1 MSSLNPYAEGRSH
14 EQRDLV
20 LKFYRYFPHMARLLN
35 GVGVEQLDNILI
47 PENEV
52 INMDIQGMEIGY
64 TCCNTPRKLWD
75 ALSVCSSLLLL
86 QLHAT
91 IRLTDGIS

>member
-1 MSSLNPYAEGRSH
+1 MSSPNPDAEGRLH

-20 LKFYRYFPHMARLLN
+20 LRFYRHFPHMARLLN
-35 GVGVEQLDNILI
+35 GVGVESLDNPLI

-52 INMDIQGMEIGY
+52 INIDIQGMEIGY

-75 ALSVCSSLLLL
+75 ALSVWFSLC
-86 QLHAT
+86 
-91 IRLTDGIS
+91 